1 MWVTLSKD
9 CWSTETKY
17 CEKELG
23 LTKFEIIYEFK
34 SIIRHYGLEHRWRAI
49 SKQETRRWCD
59 ITTRLVPLNV
69 QRATLAPY
77 VRTYVRR
84 GFFLRQAPRGENGD
98 QAAWENTV
106 QILGE
111 KWLPQLTLTTT
122 CGLDILAL
130 EQLTNRQ
137 WWKRI
142 RMRGNWKYTITIKTC

>member
-1 MWVTLSKD
+1 MGHAYNIKNSLEFKLLAFWRKYTPFIDQKCTYKKVTKQFVHVPPPPDLDKIQKNSSFFRD
-9 CWSTETKY
+9 IVP
-17 CEKELG
+17 
-23 LTKFEIIYEFK
+23 KFERIDEFK

-111 KWLPQLTLTTT
+111 K
-122 CGLDILAL
+122 
-130 EQLTNRQ
+130 
-137 WWKRI
+137 
-142 RMRGNWKYTITIKTC
+142 

>member
-1 MWVTLSKD
+1 MRGGGPAQILWQLLVSAFLVIFGGNLDKIQKNSSFFRD
-9 CWSTETKY
+9 IVP
-17 CEKELG
+17 
-23 LTKFEIIYEFK
+23 KFERIDEFK

-84 GFFLRQAPRGENGD
+84 GFFLRQAPWGENGD

-111 KWLPQLTLTTT
+111 K
-122 CGLDILAL
+122 
-130 EQLTNRQ
+130 
-137 WWKRI
+137 
-142 RMRGNWKYTITIKTC
+142 